1 MLRERYRLQ
10 AKVQGVQR
18 RGEGLGDDHRLRCR
32 LAVMLLMFFTSPDY
46 ISLLWNEK
54 LGNMM
59 LIGSAIWMLLGIL
72 VMRKMINFDY

>member
-1 MLRERYRLQ
+1 
-10 AKVQGVQR
+10 V
-18 RGEGLGDDHRLRCR
+18 
-32 LAVMLLMFFTSPDY
+32 FFTSPDY

-59 LIGSAIWMLLGIL
+59 LIVSGVWMLIGIL